1 MAVSTIKNPI
11 MLVDGDYAESASVS
25 VSNYGKTST
34 TINLHLDGHRLI
46 GITRLQ
52 TSATNSVG
60 VVGYNIDPET
70 EILTIYVYGLVSGTA
85 TAKVATRGLY
95 VKI

>member
-11 MLVDGDYAESASVS
+11 MFVDGDYAESATVN
-25 VSNYGKTST
+25 VSNYGKATT
-34 TINLHLDGHRLI
+34 TINLHLDGYKLI

-52 TSATNSVG
+52 PSSAATVG
-60 VVGYNIDPET
+60 VIGYNIDPAT
-70 EILTIYVYGLVSGTA
+70 EVLTVYVYGLVSGTA

>member
-11 MLVDGDYAESASVS
+11 MFVDGDYAESASVN
-25 VSNYGKTST
+25 VSNYGKAST
-34 TINLHLDGHRLI
+34 KINLHLDGYRLI

-52 TSATNSVG
+52 TSVTNSVG

-70 EILTIYVYGLVSGTA
+70 EVLTIYVYGLVSGTA
-85 TAKVATRGLY
+85 TAKVAARGLY